1 MSFNQAFEIN
11 EFGHG
16 ASELLISSIYEIN
29 QSNTPEVGGLSSSK
43 SMKNL
48 IEMAT
53 KNLVIKN
60 GKEII
65 GFIVCFRENS
75 KYKSPNYKHISSL
88 DNKFLYIDRV
98 AIKKSFTR
106 SGIGTAVYKTL
117 FDHADREKLPI
128 YCEVNI
134 EPINMPSL
142 DFHKKN
148 GFLKIG
154 EKQFEDHSVAYF
166 RR

>member
-11 EFGHG
+11 EFGHS

-48 IEMAT
+48 NRNGL
-53 KNLVIKN
+53 KKFSYKN

-75 KYKSPNYKHISSL
+75 KYKSLNYKHISSL

-98 AIKKSFTR
+98 
-106 SGIGTAVYKTL
+106 G
-117 FDHADREKLPI
+117 
-128 YCEVNI
+128 N
-134 EPINMPSL
+134 
-142 DFHKKN
+142 
-148 GFLKIG
+148 
-154 EKQFEDHSVAYF
+154 
-166 RR
+166 

>member
-1 MSFNQAFEIN
+1 
-11 EFGHG
+11 
-16 ASELLISSIYEIN
+16 
-29 QSNTPEVGGLSSSK
+29 
-43 SMKNL
+43 MKNL

-75 KYKSPNYKHISSL
+75 KYKSLNYKHISSL

-106 SGIGTAVYKTL
+106 SGIGTAVYKML

-148 GFLKIG
+148 GFSKIG

-166 RR
+166 KR